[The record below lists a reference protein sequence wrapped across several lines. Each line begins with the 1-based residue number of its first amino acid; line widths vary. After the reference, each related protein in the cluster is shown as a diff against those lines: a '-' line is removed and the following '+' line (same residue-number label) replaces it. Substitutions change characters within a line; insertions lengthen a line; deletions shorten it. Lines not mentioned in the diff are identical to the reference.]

1 MLPSLLFALFTPL
14 APAAA
19 AAHGAS
25 SCTPCAVPCQGT
37 VPRLNATACEDKAP
51 CWLDAARELRF
62 DGESVPAYS
71 ALGATTAAFGGD
83 LTISAQLNTGA
94 SGRGQGWARVVDL
107 GNPSELTAGRTG
119 DNILLARDASLNKMA
134 YQVYGKT
141 QRPTPPSVVSRD
153 PIPDGQ
159 WLHVVVVQRGAVA
172 SMFWRNAT
180 SGGRAFELQASGK
193 VNTAAHVNRS
203 SNRVGVS
210 NWAADAKLKGLVRG
224 LRIYNR
230 ALSTAEIAA
239 LGSAQPA
246 PSGETD
252 LCTPGLGPPPPPPP
266 APPAPAAFVLNIS
279 KTAGVVAPELYGHDL
294 EFTRHDLVR

>member
-1 MLPSLLFALFTPL
+1 MMLPALLFALSAPL
-14 APAAA
+14 APAAAA

-51 CWLDAARELRF
+51 CWLQDAARELSF

-71 ALGATTAAFGGD
+71 ALGATTAAVGGD
-83 LTISAQLNTGA
+83 LTISAQLNMAA

-153 PIPDGQ
+153 LIPDGQ

-180 SGGRAFELQASGK
+180 SGAGGGGERSSCRLAGGSTPRPTSTAAATASG
-193 VNTAAHVNRS
+193 
-203 SNRVGVS
+203 
-210 NWAADAKLKGLVRG
+210 
-224 LRIYNR
+224 
-230 ALSTAEIAA
+230 
-239 LGSAQPA
+239 
-246 PSGETD
+246 
-252 LCTPGLGPPPPPPP
+252 
-266 APPAPAAFVLNIS
+266 
-279 KTAGVVAPELYGHDL
+279 
-294 EFTRHDLVR
+294 